1 MRKTVR
7 VLMDVRGRLGA
18 YREPMAV
25 DARRLVARFA
35 RELGLDGNQEVSL
48 LLTDNP
54 TMRRLNRLWR
64 QIDRSTDVLS
74 FPIHRLKVGASAPA
88 GAIGDIVVS
97 LPYLREAARLE
108 GIDVRY
114 HLGHL
119 LVHGLLHLLGHDH
132 LTDKDARRM
141 EREERRLLALEFPGK
156 KA

>member
-64 QIDRSTDVLS
+64 QIDRQEITGAHPPGTAGMGIGVEPRGDEIALDRSKTTST
-74 FPIHRLKVGASAPA
+74 
-88 GAIGDIVVS
+88 
-97 LPYLREAARLE
+97 
-108 GIDVRY
+108 
-114 HLGHL
+114 
-119 LVHGLLHLLGHDH
+119 
-132 LTDKDARRM
+132 RRTTNW
-141 EREERRLLALEFPGK
+141 R
-156 KA
+156 